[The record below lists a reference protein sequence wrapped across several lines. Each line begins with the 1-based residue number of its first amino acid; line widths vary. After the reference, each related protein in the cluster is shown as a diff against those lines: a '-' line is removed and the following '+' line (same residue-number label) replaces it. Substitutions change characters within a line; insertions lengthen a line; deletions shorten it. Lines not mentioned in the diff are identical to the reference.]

1 MKKIILLLGVIAV
14 IFMMF
19 SNVTAVQQN
28 HSSNIFNILER
39 KESYNIKL
47 NIIKDGNSF
56 IDKIIKLLEFLMFIL
71 EKVLSVLEPFTIPLI
86 FLEFFILMLLE
97 KLNSI
102 GDAITEFFELITRI
116 KNLRDDTD

>member
-97 KLNSI
+97 KLNPI

-116 KNLRDDTD
+116 KDLRDDTD

>member
-56 IDKIIKLLEFLMFIL
+56 IDKIIKLLEFLMFIF

-97 KLNSI
+97 KLNPI

-116 KNLRDDTD
+116 KDLRDDTD